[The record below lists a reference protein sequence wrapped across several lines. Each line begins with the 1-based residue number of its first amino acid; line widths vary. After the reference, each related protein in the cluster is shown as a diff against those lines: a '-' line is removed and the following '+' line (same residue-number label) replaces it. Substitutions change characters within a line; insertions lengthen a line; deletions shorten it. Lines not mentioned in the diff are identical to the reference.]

1 MKAGD
6 VVTLR
11 RGETRYVIEPLSY
24 ADEFC
29 VPVVRIADEET
40 GQDRRLVLAE
50 DVHLVSRA
58 G

>member
-11 RGETRYVIEPLSY
+11 RSETHYVIEPLSY

-29 VPVVRIADEET
+29 VPVVCIADEDT

-50 DVHLVSRA
+50 DLELVGSA
-58 G
+58 A